1 MNQGILNVVK
11 QEMSGPNRIKDIRKN
26 WQEYPEALYKK
37 DLHNPDNHDGM
48 NTHKQEYRSKALK
61 NNIALEPGMLCS

>member
-26 WQEYPEALYKK
+26 WQEYPAALYKK
-37 DLHNPDNHDGM
+37 DLHNPDNHD
-48 NTHKQEYRSKALK
+48 T
-61 NNIALEPGMLCS
+61 